1 LRVDYDIRVLSK
13 LNHAGSLQKQ
23 YLQHYWLITIGRT
36 DKMHTNYVLQMK
48 LHFGILFSG

>member
-1 LRVDYDIRVLSK
+1 MLVKSK
-13 LNHAGSLQKQ
+13 VKQ
-23 YLQHYWLITIGRT
+23 MRFELMITIGRT